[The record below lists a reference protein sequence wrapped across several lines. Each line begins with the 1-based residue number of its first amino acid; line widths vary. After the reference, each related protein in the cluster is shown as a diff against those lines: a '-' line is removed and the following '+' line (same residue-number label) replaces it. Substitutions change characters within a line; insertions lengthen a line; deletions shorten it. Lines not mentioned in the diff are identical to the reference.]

1 MNRLPDSEQVKNAFE
16 ISGPLIE
23 RITVVCQGPTE
34 ANKWVELLSQNNETT
49 KRRTGMELKRNI
61 SAGSMTGAAPT
72 PPPHVSVTFPFS
84 NDTQPKLMFF
94 LVRLVFL
101 RILFFS
107 MKL

>member
-1 MNRLPDSEQVKNAFE
+1 MVNRLPETEQVKHAFE

-23 RITVVCQGPTE
+23 RITVVCQGPAE

-72 PPPHVSVTFPFS
+72 PPPHVSV
-84 NDTQPKLMFF
+84 FF
-94 LVRLVFL
+94 F
-101 RILFFS
+101 ISF
-107 MKL
+107 